1 MDHHPSLLGKLCV
14 KDTKLREGGQIPAG
28 VKSFLPRQ
36 REGIWLALRL
46 KGHRRRVTRNKD
58 LSKGRLATY
67 PTALCITNMMN
78 TPISL
83 GVVLKLHIWLA
94 IAKPA

>member
-1 MDHHPSLLGKLCV
+1 MDHHTSLLGKLCF

-28 VKSFLPRQ
+28 VKSFLPCQ

-46 KGHRRRVTRNKD
+46 KGYRGRVTQNKD
-58 LSKGRLATY
+58 LSKGGLTTY

-83 GVVLKLHIWLA
+83 GIVLKLHIWLA